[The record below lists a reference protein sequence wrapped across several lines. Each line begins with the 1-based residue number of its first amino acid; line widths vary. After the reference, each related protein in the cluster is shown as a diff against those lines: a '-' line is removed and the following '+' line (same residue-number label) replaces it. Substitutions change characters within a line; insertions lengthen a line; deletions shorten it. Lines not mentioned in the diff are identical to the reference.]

1 MATLMLVAIFAVIKD
16 GARWTHAGLP
26 LASHSTDVLGDH
38 GHLGTGQ
45 RKSKK
50 QAAESCAVLETY
62 HEPPPARPRM
72 RADALRD
79 NTAWRALVAGVVRR
93 GIELGTFGDRYDPD
107 TVAMLAVAAAD
118 GMGIPLSLG
127 DPEITA
133 RGAVH
138 DVLAA
143 MRELLSPDG
152 SGG

>member
-1 MATLMLVAIFAVIKD
+1 MTEIAALEAEVAAIDDPWEQLERIII
-16 GARWTHAGLP
+16 RSL
-26 LASHSTDVLGDH
+26 
-38 GHLGTGQ
+38 TGYEPDAPGGG
-45 RKSKK
+45 RLWI
-50 QAAESCAVLETY
+50 ESWHFGIRDPE
-62 HEPPPARPRM
+62 M

-93 GIELGTFGDRYDPD
+93 GIELGTFSDRYGPD

-143 MRELLSPDG
+143 LRELLSP
-152 SGG
+152 GGPGR